1 MQTIACE
8 REAPWATPV
17 VAELGR
23 VHHLKL
29 HRRLELA
36 ELTLESAHNL
46 RIGWVAAQVWAGR
59 GAGVGTV
66 AAQMSAQL
74 RRGCGQVPAQ
84 MWAIRKGSVQRSR
97 LDRM

>member
-1 MQTIACE
+1 MPLAKHRQPALPSIEYSEYPLLLRTGSNSTADCCADGTRRIDLQWVQTIACE
-8 REAPWATPV
+8 REALWATPV

-46 RIGWVAAQVWAGR
+46 RIG
-59 GAGVGTV
+59 
-66 AAQMSAQL
+66 
-74 RRGCGQVPAQ
+74 
-84 MWAIRKGSVQRSR
+84 
-97 LDRM
+97 